1 LRLCVGRQA
10 PPNSGLLRF
19 AADAALASA
28 RPAQLKPGTLS
39 GRSQLEAQEPFAD
52 WVALLDSEE
61 VELRTR
67 ALAALEAGGRHALPA
82 LLQNLARPGA
92 SVATHVW
99 TMMAVGRIGPSVAGS
114 AHAALVACLSSH
126 HPTIRRAAI
135 RTLGELQDVHAVP
148 YIQAL
153 RHDEAIDPSAWF
165 GDDCS
170 VGQTAEL
177 VLAALDLAARSRNA
191 SSE

>member
-1 LRLCVGRQA
+1 M
-10 PPNSGLLRF
+10 
-19 AADAALASA
+19 ALSYA
-28 RPAQLKPGTLS
+28 RPTRVNAWSLS
-39 GRSQLEAQEPFAD
+39 GRGHLETQEPFAD
-52 WVALLDSEE
+52 WVVLLDSEE
-61 VELRTR
+61 VGLRTR
-67 ALAALEAGGRHALPA
+67 ALAALDAGGRHALPA

-92 SVATHVW
+92 SVASHVW
-99 TMMAVGRIGPSVAGS
+99 TMMAVGRMGPSVAGS
-114 AHAALVACLSSH
+114 AHAALVTCLSSH

-148 YIQAL
+148 NIKAL
-153 RHDEAIDPSAWF
+153 RHGAIDPSAWF
-165 GDDCS
+165 DDACS